1 MVDDLNAQM
10 TRADDEITQ
19 NMDDLSEDFE
29 GRLKVIETAGGMFW
43 SKIGEE
49 RIEIGTGEGTGE
61 NAREEVSL
69 QQVMTDFETLMAE
82 KRARLKELTTE
93 YIRIGQESVK
103 LAITILGEDKVS
115 LIEYASESVKA
126 NNQTSSTMV
135 DSESGSTLATNPTRR
150 ETMKLLIDLT
160 AAKETNESF
169 EQVYDDAEAG
179 LMDIGHTLDELV
191 AKNLE
196 ENKAALKVRF
206 LCSVLYGAAL
216 LSDWW
221 CHDTTCC

>member
-93 YIRIGQESVK
+93 YIRIRQESVK

-115 LIEYASESVKA
+115 LIESASESVKA

-135 DSESGSTLATNPTRR
+135 NSESGSTLATNLTRR